1 MTTAFRQ
8 SLLSSY
14 EQCPRRALHGMAIDD
29 DLTVGNVGASADLG
43 SAFHA
48 FAAEYLRT
56 LWRQNEPNMPTQE
69 AVEIA
74 YEILAHGTERLNVAT
89 GEVHRQK
96 WVLPSDER
104 DDLIWMVLGFCR
116 YEWQPRQIM
125 PGGTDLDP
133 DGGRLSADIVCP
145 DGVTRTLTGQ
155 PDVIL
160 ADPPDG
166 IVIVDFKSGKGKP
179 KAPRSEPDAELA
191 TGKQYLSERGHF
203 QLDSYGLLGM
213 RKYPQAQRA
222 ILRELHLRS
231 GKTREAVLGR
241 EELEHVERQIGLH
254 LMLLDEARALFE
266 AGESETHALLRPRPG
281 AWCARKCP
289 VAASCP
295 VPAEQRGVGALDS
308 DEAAD
313 EAAGRYVNVDGL
325 RNTLREQL
333 RTYHEQT
340 GRAPLVGDGT
350 AVFWRPKPD
359 GKGRAFG
366 VFPVEDIPAP
376 PPEQDIEALLEE
388 SLAQAREGRA

>member
-1 MTTAFRQ
+1 MAASYRQ

-125 PGGTDLDP
+125 PEGTDLDR

-166 IVIVDFKSGKGKP
+166 IVIVDHKSGKGKP
-179 KAPRSEPDAELA
+179 KAPRSEPDAEIA

-203 QLDSYGLLGM
+203 QLDSYGLLGL

-241 EELEHVERQIGLH
+241 DELEHVERQIGLH

-281 AWCARKCP
+281 SWCARKCP

-313 EAAGRYVNVDGL
+313 AAAGRYVVVDGL
-325 RNTLREQL
+325 RQTLREQL
-333 RTYHEQT
+333 RTYYEEV
-340 GRAPLVGDGT
+340 GRPPMVGDGT
-350 AVFWRPKPD
+350 GAFWRPKANGRGRDFGIWPLEDLPQPEPD
-359 GKGRAFG
+359 
-366 VFPVEDIPAP
+366 EDMSEI
-376 PPEQDIEALLEE
+376 LEE
-388 SLAQAREGRA
+388 SIRRVREARA

>member
-1 MTTAFRQ
+1 MTAYRQ

-56 LWRQNEPNMPTQE
+56 LWQQNEPNMPTQE
-69 AVEIA
+69 AVEVA
-74 YEILAHGTERLNVAT
+74 YEILAHGTERLNVST

-96 WVLPSDER
+96 WVLPADER
-104 DDLIWMVLGFCR
+104 DDLVWMVLGFCR
-116 YEWQPRQIM
+116 YEWAPRRIM

-133 DGGRLSADIVCP
+133 EGGRLSADIVCP

-155 PDVIL
+155 PDLIL

-166 IVIVDFKSGKGKP
+166 IVIVDYKSGKGKP
-179 KAPRSEPDAELA
+179 KAPRAEPDAELA

-213 RKYPQAQRA
+213 RKYPQAKRA
-222 ILRELHLRS
+222 TLRELHMRS

-266 AGESETHALLRPRPG
+266 AGEAETHTLLRPRPG
-281 AWCARKCP
+281 SWCARKCP

-333 RTYHEQT
+333 RAYHEQT

-359 GKGRAFG
+359 GKGRSFG

-388 SLAQAREGRA
+388 SLAKVQEGRA

>member
-1 MTTAFRQ
+1 
-8 SLLSSY
+8 
-14 EQCPRRALHGMAIDD
+14 
-29 DLTVGNVGASADLG
+29 
-43 SAFHA
+43 
-48 FAAEYLRT
+48 
-56 LWRQNEPNMPTQE
+56 
-69 AVEIA
+69 
-74 YEILAHGTERLNVAT
+74 
-89 GEVHRQK
+89 
-96 WVLPSDER
+96 
-104 DDLIWMVLGFCR
+104 
-116 YEWQPRQIM
+116 
-125 PGGTDLDP
+125 
-133 DGGRLSADIVCP
+133 
-145 DGVTRTLTGQ
+145 
-155 PDVIL
+155 
-160 ADPPDG
+160 
-166 IVIVDFKSGKGKP
+166 VIVDYKSGKGKP

-203 QLDSYGLLGM
+203 QLDSYGLLGL
-213 RKYPQAQRA
+213 RKYPQAKRA

-254 LMLLDEARALFE
+254 LMLLDEARALFM

-281 AWCARKCP
+281 SWCARKCP

-313 EAAGRYVNVDGL
+313 AAAGRYVNVDGL

-359 GKGRAFG
+359 GKGRSTSACSPSRTSRRRRPSRTSRRCLRSRWLRRGRGAMRDVLIAVCMTIGG
-366 VFPVEDIPAP
+366 VAM
-376 PPEQDIEALLEE
+376 ALPK
-388 SLAQAREGRA
+388 RAKRRK